1 MVPFVGGMILK
12 KAAIIETHLESP
24 TFFKRQI
31 FRSPLFLFPALTG
44 KKLFYDILIA

>member
-31 FRSPLFLFPALTG
+31 FRSPLFSLSG
-44 KKLFYDILIA
+44 VYG